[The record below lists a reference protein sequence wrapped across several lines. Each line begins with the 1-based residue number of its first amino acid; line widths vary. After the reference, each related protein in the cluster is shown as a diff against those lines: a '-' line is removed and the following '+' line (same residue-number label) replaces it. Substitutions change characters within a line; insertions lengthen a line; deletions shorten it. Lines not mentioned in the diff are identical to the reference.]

1 MPSIL
6 WSASKDEGDDGLY
19 PPTWF
24 QSTDG
29 GTYYIVI
36 LKRQGCDDL
45 FINLDEVEL
54 KLKEEQRL
62 EFHKGY
68 IDVQVP
74 LLQPETMGWTALSDL
89 GKPDIAYNP
98 TTDCGFYKQ
107 AAREY
112 LKVEP
117 GQFTVFFPEDAHAPI
132 IGEGLQRKL
141 VGKIRIWDLP
151 RPLRRRGE
159 PNGMLAAERWN
170 EWGAL
175 RRRKR
180 LRIPVMMVVV
190 CGQNARMMW

>member
-1 MPSIL
+1 MIIADLRACHRYYGLHPRMKVMMDYIL
-6 WSASKDEGDDGLY
+6 QHDFTQLMAGRITLDG
-19 PPTWF
+19 
-24 QSTDG
+24 
-29 GTYYIVI
+29 
-36 LKRQGCDDL
+36 DDL

-54 KLKEEQRL
+54 KPKEEQRL

-107 AAREY
+107 AAKEY

-141 VGKIRIWDLP
+141 VGKIRI
-151 RPLRRRGE
+151 
-159 PNGMLAAERWN
+159 
-170 EWGAL
+170 
-175 RRRKR
+175 
-180 LRIPVMMVVV
+180 
-190 CGQNARMMW
+190 

>member
-1 MPSIL
+1 MKVMMDYIL
-6 WSASKDEGDDGLY
+6 QHDFSRLMAGRITLDG
-19 PPTWF
+19 
-24 QSTDG
+24 
-29 GTYYIVI
+29 
-36 LKRQGCDDL
+36 DDL

-54 KLKEEQRL
+54 KPKEEQRL

-68 IDVQVP
+68 IDVQLP

-107 AAREY
+107 AAKEY

-141 VGKIRIWDLP
+141 VGKGRGSGVAARPP
-151 RPLRRRGE
+151 RGGGGGGE
-159 PNGMLAAERWN
+159 SLTECSLLKGGTHE
-170 EWGAL
+170 AL
-175 RRRKR
+175 
-180 LRIPVMMVVV
+180 
-190 CGQNARMMW
+190 